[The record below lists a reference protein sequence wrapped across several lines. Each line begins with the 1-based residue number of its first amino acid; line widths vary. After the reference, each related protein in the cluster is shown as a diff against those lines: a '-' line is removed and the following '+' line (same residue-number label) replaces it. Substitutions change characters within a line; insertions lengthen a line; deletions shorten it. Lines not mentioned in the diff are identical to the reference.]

1 MAEPIEQSSEIRE
14 TDIVFDCP
22 HCGKSLAI
30 DYRGAGLT
38 IPCTDCGKDV
48 EVPIPEGME
57 LADIDSSDEE
67 QEIRILNLRR
77 SLAAAEFR
85 IEQLEAQVSELGSK
99 QVEKAGE
106 SSETRLRQMLD
117 LLDTAEAQH
126 GAVEKTL
133 QALREIARSTP
144 PRS

>member
-1 MAEPIEQSSEIRE
+1 MAEPMDQSSEIRE

-85 IEQLEAQVSELGSK
+85 IEQLEAQVSELTVK
-99 QVEKAGE
+99 QGEKVGE
-106 SSETRLRQMLD
+106 SSETRFRQVLD
-117 LLDTAEAQH
+117 LLDTVEAQH
-126 GAVEKTL
+126 ASLEKTL
-133 QALREIARSTP
+133 QALREIARSAP
-144 PRS
+144 PKA